1 MNNQSFDKNYIDVP
15 LESFSA
21 NHSRASTEP
30 KIKQEIMPMPNIV
43 AGTSRQI
50 LSSSVNPQMDL
61 TRTNDTIEYISNDM
75 DDDNIQGIIF
85 SRIYRIADFTDVDS
99 HFSLQW

>member
-75 DDDNIQGIIF
+75 DDDNIQGNKNAQF
-85 SRIYRIADFTDVDS
+85 FFPNLPNRRFY
-99 HFSLQW
+99 